1 MKTFLGYASI
11 ALAVLGLA
19 AYMLKPALRTEPW
32 YKMLASF
39 VVMLAIGIGLIF
51 IDAAEKDVKT
61 ASAPVK
67 NAMESRADHSGD
79 KELLARVIHDW
90 KDAFGRRDAYVQM
103 WTNLWTANLE
113 KRELDAGRFS
123 MLEALVSN
131 HKEQCDRFATLQSDL
146 QKMGSRGARQNAEA
160 AIALSIAR
168 CNDVRKAMVMTTGA
182 ISPDVLR
189 ASGGTVGHNASV
201 ATKLYQNQLSES
213 KEREAQVTPLFT
225 SALTALGMNPD
236 LQSY

>member
-1 MKTFLGYASI
+1 MKTFFGYVSI
-11 ALAVLGLA
+11 TLAVLGLA
-19 AYMLKPALRTEPW
+19 AYMLKPAARTVPW
-32 YKMLASF
+32 YKF
-39 VVMLAIGIGLIF
+39 VGAMCGLLAIGIGLIF

-61 ASAPVK
+61 ASAPAK
-67 NAMESRADHSGD
+67 NAMESRADRSGD

-113 KRELDAGRFS
+113 KRELDTGRFS

-131 HKEQCDRFATLQSDL
+131 HKEQCDRFTKLQSDI
-146 QKMGSRGARQNAEA
+146 QRMGNKGARQNVEA

-182 ISPDVLR
+182 ISPGVLR

-201 ATKLYQNQLSES
+201 ATKLYQNELSES
-213 KEREAQVTPLFT
+213 KEREAQVTPLLT